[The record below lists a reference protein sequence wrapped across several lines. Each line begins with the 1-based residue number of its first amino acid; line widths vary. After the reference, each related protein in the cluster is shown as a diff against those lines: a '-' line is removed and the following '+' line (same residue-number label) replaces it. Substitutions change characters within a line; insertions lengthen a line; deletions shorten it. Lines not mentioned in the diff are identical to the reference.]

1 MKIEI
6 VTKYKAESLGITHS
20 RLLHEGHGCWGE
32 SDNTYEDVVYVGK
45 KVVRLSDTD
54 LIIFTGESP
63 NREVLQIISEYQCSD
78 KLLEMFHPK
87 IVKKNKKERY
97 KKYLELKKEFETK

>member
-6 VTKYKAESLGITHS
+6 VSVDEARQIGLTNS

-32 SDNTYEDVVYVGK
+32 SDNTYERVVYIGGK
-45 KVVRLSDTD
+45 TQRLSDSD
-54 LIIFTGESP
+54 LILFTGKSP
-63 NREVLQIISEYQCSD
+63 DREVLQIISKYQCSD
-78 KLLEMFHPK
+78 KLLEIFNPK
-87 IVKKNKKERY
+87 ALEENKNDRY